1 MGVCIICIIELFIFI
16 FELLT
21 FILPILFQNI
31 FEINVYF
38 YSLNMSFVFALFFAL
53 KIKIDNLVTN
63 SVKIVI
69 IDFIFILIAYF

>member
-21 FILPILFQNI
+21 FILPILFPNI
-31 FEINVYF
+31 FEVNVYF

-53 KIKIDNLVTN
+53 KIAIDNLVTN
-63 SVKIVI
+63 SVNIAI
-69 IDFIFILIAYF
+69 TDFIFILLTYF

>member
-21 FILPILFQNI
+21 FILPILFPNI
-31 FEINVYF
+31 FEVNVYF

-53 KIKIDNLVTN
+53 KITIDNLVTN
-63 SVKIVI
+63 SVNIAI
-69 IDFIFILIAYF
+69 TDFKFILLTYF

>member
-21 FILPILFQNI
+21 FILPILFPNI
-31 FEINVYF
+31 FEVNVYF

-53 KIKIDNLVTN
+53 KITIDNLVTN
-63 SVKIVI
+63 SVNIAVT
-69 IDFIFILIAYF
+69 DFIFILLTYF

>member
-21 FILPILFQNI
+21 FILPILFPNI
-31 FEINVYF
+31 FEVNVYF

-69 IDFIFILIAYF
+69 IDFIFILLAYF

>member
-21 FILPILFQNI
+21 FILPILFPNI
-31 FEINVYF
+31 FEVNVYF

-53 KIKIDNLVTN
+53 KITIDNLVTN
-63 SVKIVI
+63 SVNIAI
-69 IDFIFILIAYF
+69 TDFIFILLTYF